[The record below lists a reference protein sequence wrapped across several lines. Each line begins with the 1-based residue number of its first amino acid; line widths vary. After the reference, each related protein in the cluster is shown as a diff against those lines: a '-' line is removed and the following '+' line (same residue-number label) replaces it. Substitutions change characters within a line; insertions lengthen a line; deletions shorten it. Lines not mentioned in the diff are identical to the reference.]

1 MKLEDS
7 LFDFLLENSFIR
19 KEEKYL
25 VSIERIF
32 RLDSKFNYA
41 NRKNPDIKD
50 ENKAEIINQP
60 EQQYLVKFM
69 DHRDMEKCYTPEFLN
84 WHESFRKLFIRTL
97 ITQIDESSEQEES
110 ELQYLTLNNEVIKQL
125 NINPSGQK
133 ILKIFG

>member
-1 MKLEDS
+1 M
-7 LFDFLLENSFIR
+7 
-19 KEEKYL
+19 
-25 VSIERIF
+25 
-32 RLDSKFNYA
+32 DSKFNYA
-41 NRKNPDIKD
+41 NRKNSDIKD

-69 DHRDMEKCYTPEFLN
+69 DHRDMEKCYTPEFLK

-125 NINPSGQK
+125 NIIIINYFLQLGHRVEARIMQ
-133 ILKIFG
+133 IN